1 MEITILKW
9 DKYNP
14 RKDIKHPSWFA
25 LSNRFLE
32 DPDLFSFE
40 PAELKAM
47 LYLFCQ
53 ASQKNSADIS
63 INFQH
68 AERVCQIKN
77 KDIRSAIEKLSV
89 IGSVRV
95 RTDHERA
102 RTQTSRDTTDTT
114 DTTDKTLHTDTSTV
128 VAVTTAPTAKAPGL
142 GKLIEVDPKDE
153 RELLLLLPKETLERW
168 GKLYPDAEFLNRE
181 LIKSFGY
188 YRDNSTKAPKT
199 RRGWSRA
206 LGSWFERSWPT
217 HAARI
222 KGVKPDDAKLAEW
235 IRGEKP
241 SSNFPTVLISSEV
254 G

>member
-32 DPDLFSFE
+32 DPDLFGFE

-53 ASQKNSADIS
+53 ASQKNSADVS

-77 KDIRSAIEKLSV
+77 KDLRSAIEKLSV

-95 RTDHERA
+95 RTDHERIRTYHERA
-102 RTQTSRDTTDTT
+102 RTQTSRDNTIQDNTNTTDNTEHRYVPVVS
-114 DTTDKTLHTDTSTV
+114 DGLPAFSASELLEVWNSNCGTL
-128 VAVTTAPTAKAPGL
+128 PKAREL
-142 GKLIEVDPKDE
+142 GKRASKAQARV
-153 RELLLLLPKETLERW
+153 RE
-168 GKLYPDAEFLNRE
+168 
-181 LIKSFGY
+181 
-188 YRDNSTKAPKT
+188 
-199 RRGWSRA
+199 
-206 LGSWFERSWPT
+206 
-217 HAARI
+217 
-222 KGVKPDDAKLAEW
+222 KPDRDYWVDVVSRIAK
-235 IRGEKP
+235 
-241 SSNFPTVLISSEV
+241 SNFCNGRSKGSEWRATFDFLVQPDTHLKVLEGKYDNRDGTFDDTNWDRVFQKSV
-254 G
+254 TA